1 MQIKPTEESLEI
13 VHIKHELMN
22 QNACYHIL
30 NIRRDIKR
38 LLKPDNRLLSNE
50 DDRFTSVH

>member
-13 VHIKHELMN
+13 IHIKHEVMN